1 MKKFIMSI
9 VLMLCFG
16 FNANAEIGVNI
27 GVTALY
33 GAFEVDGASE
43 KFAAG
48 HSSGSGDAVEKKAS
62 AEGDSAEGEFA
73 LASIFI
79 EKTLGDKFAIGID
92 YVPVSADSETTEN
105 VTNKAGSD
113 TAALLMDSAA
123 TNTVQVDFE
132 DLTTVYAMINLT
144 DNIYAKAGIMTV
156 DVVTNETL
164 ATGGAY
170 GNTDL
175 DGTMLAVG
183 YARDLDNGAFL
194 RLEGSYMDF
203 DGVSLTNQNDS
214 TKSVKVD
221 GIEGYGAK
229 LSIGKSF

>member
-9 VLMLCFG
+9 IIMLCFG
-16 FNANAEIGVNI
+16 FNANAELGVNV

-33 GAFEVDGASE
+33 GVFEAEGATE

-48 HSSGSGDAVEKKAS
+48 HSSGAGTAVEKKAS

-73 LASIFI
+73 LASIFV
-79 EKTLGDKFAIGID
+79 EKTLSDRFAIGLD
-92 YVPVSADSETTEN
+92 YVPVSADSETAEN
-105 VTNKAGSD
+105 VTNKAASSD
-113 TAALLMDSAA
+113 LLVDSAA

-183 YARDLDNGAFL
+183 YAKDLDNGVFL

-221 GIEGYGAK
+221 GIEGYGAR
-229 LSIGKSF
+229 LSVGKSF

>member
-9 VLMLCFG
+9 IVMLCFG
-16 FNANAEIGVNI
+16 FNANAELGVNV

-33 GAFEVDGASE
+33 GVFEAEGASE
-43 KFAAG
+43 KFTGA
-48 HSSGSGDAVEKKAS
+48 HSSGASPGDVEKKAS
-62 AEGDSAEGEFA
+62 TEGDSAEGEFA

-79 EKTLGDKFAIGID
+79 EKTLSDRFAIGLD
-92 YVPVSADSETTEN
+92 YVPVSADSDTTEN
-105 VTNKAGSD
+105 VQTTFNTTHG
-113 TAALLMDSAA
+113 AALTSV

-132 DLTTVYAMINLT
+132 DLTTFYAMINLT
-144 DNIYAKAGIMTV
+144 DNVYAKAGIMTV

-164 ATGGAY
+164 ASGGAY

-175 DGTMLAVG
+175 DGTMLAIG
-183 YARDLDNGAFL
+183 YSRNLDNGAFV

-203 DGVSLTNQNDS
+203 EGATLTNTNDS

-221 GIEGYGAK
+221 GIEGYGAR